1 MAMFLDVRCENLIFL
16 GSPRTLLQTH
26 LFTTRSSHHLCALA
40 FMVKKKIVQRKM
52 EECRSS
58 TSTCQSSQTPASQFF
73 SLFPLQL
80 RFQRPV
86 CWLFILGY
94 SARHDQNGPT
104 IGKTYFH
111 IQTIQQFPRRRF
123 FFSFSLSL
131 SGTHR
136 EKRIIIFAIFTCIE
150 TWEWKRLNGLSLC

>member
-111 IQTIQQFPRRRF
+111 IQTIQQFPRRLF
-123 FFSFSLSL
+123 LSL
-131 SGTHR
+131 THAQ
-136 EKRIIIFAIFTCIE
+136 KIIIIILLFLHIY
-150 TWEWKRLNGLSLC
+150 KVRLGSGKDFMVCHFVK